1 MDELLNSAPCGF
13 LSFTD
18 DGKLVLINDTLL
30 GLLEYTRGELLG
42 RHVES
47 LLTLASRIFYQ
58 THFFPLLRLHGKA
71 EEIFLSLRTKSG
83 GDVPVLVN
91 ASRKEREGGLINHCA
106 LIAVRERR
114 KYEDE
119 ILKAR
124 RAAEEALRNNEELTR
139 ARQELEVHAR
149 QLDQKLN
156 RLQQKNHELARISNI
171 LSHDLREPLRKL
183 SIFAGL
189 FTQQDKEA
197 LSSTGKRS
205 LERIKAAGVKMDQ
218 LLTALQQFVSLEVA
232 GDPLEEVDLG
242 DALDCARR
250 LVFEEAGL
258 SMAQL
263 RSQPLPTIQGRRR
276 QLVLLFVHLLDNAVK
291 FRKPQESP
299 RIDIEC
305 QQLQQNSYR
314 TLQDK
319 YHYTDFVRIVVT
331 DNGLGFDNQYNHY
344 VFEALKKLDPNSP
357 GLGFGLAICRK
368 VVENHN
374 GTISAESEP
383 GKGTRLTLLLP
394 LRQ

>member
-91 ASRKEREGGLINHCA
+91 ASRKEREGSLINHCA

-156 RLQQKNHELARISNI
+156 RLQQKNHELARISSI

-197 LSSTGKRS
+197 LSSTGRRS
-205 LERIKAAGVKMDQ
+205 LESIKAAGVKMDQ
-218 LLTALQQFVSLEVA
+218 LVTALQQFVSLEVA

-250 LVFEEAGL
+250 LVFEETGFG
-258 SMAQL
+258 MAQL
-263 RSQPLPTIQGRRR
+263 RSPPLPTIQGRRR

-319 YHYTDFVRIVVT
+319 YHYTDFVRIVVA

-374 GTISAESEP
+374 GSISAESEP